1 MMQALYNILVRTSHP
16 IITSKVLEAL
26 ILIINNFEK
35 EHHIGTMLLLRRYF
49 LQRQDQRLHGLQLQ
63 LQ

>member
-1 MMQALYNILVRTSHP
+1 MATSSRRSITRYVFQERDLMQILYNVLVRTSVP

-35 EHHIGTMLLLRRYF
+35 EPQIGTML
-49 LQRQDQRLHGLQLQ
+49 
-63 LQ
+63 